1 MPRDTSEPFAVLGP
15 REPDARS
22 SEASPVSV
30 FASAVAV
37 GMSIKRV
44 HQHLTVSHG
53 VGDGRELFRRPRMVA
68 YHSFYPFLAL
78 GSRRGSQKVTE
89 IRYVLLDA
97 HP

>member
-37 GMSIKRV
+37 GMSIKRALQL
-44 HQHLTVSHG
+44 HMVSHG
-53 VGDGRELFRRPRMVA
+53 VRDGRELFCWP
-68 YHSFYPFLAL
+68 
-78 GSRRGSQKVTE
+78 
-89 IRYVLLDA
+89 
-97 HP
+97 